1 MQSDV
6 KYIYD
11 EETNANCVEGN
22 LFPRNALSLP
32 NSEEE
37 EEDEDEDEDEEED
50 EEERLPFFSLLSFSL
65 HHHLAFIV
73 TKQKASRRFSS

>member
-37 EEDEDEDEDEEED
+37 EEDE
-50 EEERLPFFSLLSFSL
+50 EERLPFFSLLSFSL